1 MRFDSSGNITV
12 VELVSSRITQNSD
25 ENNYIDCK
33 TVRIFALVANDIV
46 LPLRAKDL
54 ERDANVEWVLLH
66 PVRDSRLARALVS
79 RRFHTIQVI
88 FQAKTDS
95 VFCSLMSTKHLELM
109 KSVDP
114 VHAAIY
120 APCFLYF
127 KYSSIIHVVSSVQ

>member
-66 PVRDSRLARALVS
+66 PVRDSRFARAYGLAVISHHSSDFSSKNRLSVLQFNVHKTFRAYEIGRPSS
-79 RRFHTIQVI
+79 RSYICVLFSLFQV
-88 FQAKTDS
+88 
-95 VFCSLMSTKHLELM
+95 
-109 KSVDP
+109 
-114 VHAAIY
+114 
-120 APCFLYF
+120 
-127 KYSSIIHVVSSVQ
+127 

>member
-79 RRFHTIQVI
+79 R
-88 FQAKTDS
+88 
-95 VFCSLMSTKHLELM
+95 
-109 KSVDP
+109 
-114 VHAAIY
+114 
-120 APCFLYF
+120 
-127 KYSSIIHVVSSVQ
+127 